1 MTSGKRRS
9 LFWGAVIVFFLVG
22 MYLTLTG
29 LGLAINWRELK
40 LVPTGSVYLRFSE
53 KPESITLNGK
63 ERPHSSNWFESGLLF
78 RNLLPET
85 YVVLAKSE
93 KFVPWSKSLL
103 VPAGGVLA
111 RNNIRLFPLES
122 TSTLIATSTEGF
134 WVLGDEIILKQTGLL
149 KFRGLELRGKEIAS
163 QNFEGDEIIVKDK
176 NNKPFLINLDTPE
189 TAINLNLWFSE
200 LSGSKLA
207 GTPQKFFFHPFSP
220 KKLFIETDK
229 GIFLADEK
237 KNELEKFSN
246 LKSTAFSLNDSGFA
260 IADTKKLEITKFLF
274 GGNWSAS
281 TSAKMADLKLNSNA
295 NLISGLDDNEKLW
308 LFKNSTS
315 TPELID
321 AKTQEYVWSPEGDR
335 LLFLSRNLLHVLY
348 LDKWE
353 EDFQKNIGDKLTLA
367 PEHGGRI
374 HKINWFDNNHLI
386 GLWDDE
392 LRVIEVDEL
401 LPLNGTLLAKEIKDY
416 KQFGNFLFYLSVN
429 GELRKMELE

>member
-1 MTSGKRRS
+1 MTSGKRKG
-9 LFWGAVIVFFLVG
+9 LFWATVTVFFLVG
-22 MYLTLTG
+22 IYLTLTG

-53 KPESITLNGK
+53 KPNLITLNGK

-93 KFVPWSKSLL
+93 KYTPWSKSLL

-122 TSTLIATSTEGF
+122 TSTLIATSTESF
-134 WVLGDEIILKQTGLL
+134 WVLGDEIILKTLGTL
-149 KFRGLELRGKEIAS
+149 KFRNLELRGKDVVS
-163 QNFEGDEIIVKDK
+163 QNFEGNEIIVEDK
-176 NNKPFLINLDTPE
+176 NKKPFLINLDAPE

-200 LSGSKLA
+200 LSGNKLA

-229 GIFLADEK
+229 GVFLADEK

-246 LKSTAFSLNDSGFA
+246 LKSIAFALNDSGLA
-260 IADTKKLEITKFLF
+260 IADNKKLEITKFLF

-281 TSAKMADLKLNSNA
+281 TSLKIADLKLNSNA
-295 NLISGLDDNEKLW
+295 NLVAGLDDKEKLW

-315 TPELID
+315 TPELVETK
-321 AKTQEYVWSPEGDR
+321 AQEYIWSPEGDR

-353 EDFQKNIGDKLTLA
+353 EDFRKNIGDKLTLA
-367 PEHGGRI
+367 PEHKGRI
-374 HKINWFDNNHLI
+374 HKISWLDNNHLI

-392 LRVIEVDEL
+392 LRIIEVDEL
-401 LPLNGTLLAKEIKDY
+401 LPLNGVLLAKGIKDY
-416 KQFGNFLFYLSVN
+416 KQFGNLLFYLSVS

>member
-1 MTSGKRRS
+1 MTSGKRKG
-9 LFWGAVIVFFLVG
+9 LFWATVGIFFLVG
-22 MYLTLTG
+22 AYLTLTG

-40 LVPTGSVYLRFSE
+40 LVPTGSIYLRFSE
-53 KPESITLNGK
+53 KPSLITLNGK

-85 YVVLAKSE
+85 YVVIAKSE
-93 KFVPWSKSLL
+93 KYITWSKSLL

-111 RNNIRLFPLES
+111 RNNIRLFPIES
-122 TSTLIATSTEGF
+122 TSTLIATSTESF
-134 WVLGDEIILKQTGLL
+134 WVLGDEMILKQSGTL
-149 KFRGLELRGKEIAS
+149 KFRGLELRGKNIVS
-163 QNFEGDEIIVKDK
+163 QNFESDEIIVEDK
-176 NNKPFLINLDTPE
+176 NKKLFLINLDAPE

-200 LSGSKLA
+200 LAGSKLA
-207 GTPQKFFFHPFSP
+207 GTPKNFFFHPFSP

-246 LKSTAFSLNDSGFA
+246 LKPTAFALNDSGLVS
-260 IADTKKLEITKFLF
+260 ADSKKVEITKFLF

-281 TSAKMADLKLNSNA
+281 TSLKIADLKPNSNA
-295 NLISGLDDNEKLW
+295 NLVAGLDDKGKLW

-315 TPELID
+315 TSELVENK
-321 AKTQEYVWSPEGDR
+321 AEEYMWSPEGDR

-353 EDFQKNIGDKLTLA
+353 EDFRKNIGDKLTLA
-367 PEHGGRI
+367 PEHEGRI
-374 HKINWFDNNHLI
+374 YKINWFDNNHLI

-392 LRVIEVDEL
+392 LRVVEVDEL
-401 LPLNGTLLAKEIKDY
+401 LPLNGTVLAKGVKDY
-416 KQFGNFLFYLSVN
+416 KQFGNLLFYLSVN